1 MKAVNKKENIYSFKG
16 ISKVFK
22 FTAIQTFKNKT
33 YLISM
38 IMFIFMLTIMSPLM
52 IIMSNQG
59 EKTVKGIKENAVD
72 ELKVKSIT
80 VVDKAGTGL
89 SREDVV
95 MALPEYNDADI
106 NLSDDENA
114 KIAKDSVIL
123 VISSD
128 TEEGMRN
135 ENYNVILSDDSVVS
149 SAEAE
154 AIAEEVMKSVSSKRI
169 AEAGVDDSV
178 SVALQNGVS
187 TGKVYYEEDF
197 EAKDSGAISA
207 ASLSSYIL
215 QFSILVFFVA
225 TFSASYIIASVNE
238 EKTSKLV
245 ETLLVSVRPM
255 ALIFGKILGTLTYIM
270 VTLILGI
277 IGNMISTKVM
287 GMMGYNTDSM
297 EEAFKFGALTRFGA
311 GYTILIV
318 VSIVIAILFFGILS
332 GIMGSTCVRPED
344 QQSASS
350 SVIFI
355 GMIGYMLSVMLPG
368 MIQNKE
374 ILYNVMAIVPPVSF
388 FSNAVLLATGKVSW
402 IVGMISYGI
411 EILLLVLV
419 FLICAKTYRKL
430 IINDSKKAKIIDVIK
445 MARE

>member
-128 TEEGMRN
+128 PGRT
-135 ENYNVILSDDSVVS
+135 
-149 SAEAE
+149 SADA
-154 AIAEEVMKSVSSKRI
+154 R
-169 AEAGVDDSV
+169 AGRC
-178 SVALQNGVS
+178 
-187 TGKVYYEEDF
+187 
-197 EAKDSGAISA
+197 A
-207 ASLSSYIL
+207 A
-215 QFSILVFFVA
+215 
-225 TFSASYIIASVNE
+225 
-238 EKTSKLV
+238 
-245 ETLLVSVRPM
+245 
-255 ALIFGKILGTLTYIM
+255 
-270 VTLILGI
+270 
-277 IGNMISTKVM
+277 
-287 GMMGYNTDSM
+287 
-297 EEAFKFGALTRFGA
+297 A
-311 GYTILIV
+311 GRE
-318 VSIVIAILFFGILS
+318 
-332 GIMGSTCVRPED
+332 RPE
-344 QQSASS
+344 
-350 SVIFI
+350 
-355 GMIGYMLSVMLPG
+355 
-368 MIQNKE
+368 
-374 ILYNVMAIVPPVSF
+374 
-388 FSNAVLLATGKVSW
+388 
-402 IVGMISYGI
+402 
-411 EILLLVLV
+411 
-419 FLICAKTYRKL
+419 
-430 IINDSKKAKIIDVIK
+430 
-445 MARE
+445 